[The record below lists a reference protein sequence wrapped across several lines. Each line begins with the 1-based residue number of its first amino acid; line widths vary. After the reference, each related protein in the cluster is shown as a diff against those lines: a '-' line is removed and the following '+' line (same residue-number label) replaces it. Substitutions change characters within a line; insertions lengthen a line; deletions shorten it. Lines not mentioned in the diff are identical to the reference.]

1 LPDIKIDPMENKFCL
16 VTSLFNI
23 ERERMNGNDGRSWD
37 DYLKWFEKTLQ
48 LKTPMI
54 VFCEDSL
61 VEFIEKRREYPT
73 KIITHIVSEIP
84 YYYLKDQIQKIISS
98 SEYQSKI
105 GAPERIECQCIMWF
119 NIQNL
124 NGWIEQ

>member
-1 LPDIKIDPMENKFCL
+1 MTNTMENKFCL

-37 DYLKWFEKTLQ
+37 DYLKWFEKTLK

-54 VFCEDSL
+54 VFCEDDL

-73 KIITHIVSEIP
+73 KIITHTVSEIP
-84 YYYLKDQIQKIISS
+84 YYYLKDEIQKIISS
-98 SEYQSKI
+98 NAKGRVTTPSKSLRVFF
-105 GAPERIECQCIMWF
+105 ARFLYFRF
-119 NIQNL
+119 NSF
-124 NGWIEQ
+124 